1 MGFFSKL
8 FGFGKRKDEAAKP
21 QDDQPIV
28 DALENEQ
35 SPQEAPADNDA
46 VFINPENQDSND
58 SIADQVEEAE
68 KKEPTCDSSNLD
80 QTQKSNES
88 EVATSPAV
96 ANDAEPVDNVAQAQA
111 EAEAKAKAEQEA
123 RERAEAEAKA
133 KAEAEAKAKAEQEA
147 RERAEA
153 EAKAKAE
160 AEAKSKAEQEARE
173 RAEAEAR
180 ARAEAE
186 AKAKAEQEAR
196 ERAEAEARAK
206 AEAEAKAKA
215 EQEAR
220 ERAEAE
226 AKAKAEAEAKAKAEQ
241 EARERA
247 EAEARAKAEA
257 EAKAEQEARER
268 AEAEARAKAEA
279 EAKAKAE
286 QEARE
291 RAKAEAEAQAK
302 AQAEQEAQAAAAAA
316 EEVAAKPKCRRKTK
330 AEKDA
335 EAAAETVAETPAE
348 VPAETPVEET
358 AAKPKRKRKTKAE
371 KDAEAAA
378 AAEVQSAEVASAEE
392 APAKPKRRRKTK
404 AEKDAEAAAEAAQA
418 AAEPE
423 APASVEVPAK
433 PKRRRK
439 TKAEKD
445 AEAAAE
451 DAAEAEAASAEASI
465 EIEPAA
471 EQEAEPAA
479 EPVAEPAAETA
490 EQGAAAKEE
499 RESFFTRLRKTR
511 DNLASGVGALIFG
524 RKIDDELYEELETA
538 LIMADLGNETT
549 QMVIE
554 RLRDESRL
562 RDLRDAGALRKNL
575 KTILSEILEP
585 CAVPLDVTTKKPYV
599 ILMVGVNGAG
609 KTTTIGKLARKF
621 QDQGLSVM
629 LAAGDTF
636 RAAAVEQLKEWG
648 ERSNV
653 PVIAQ
658 ATGSDSASV
667 LFDAVT
673 AAKARNVDVLLCDT
687 AGRLQNKD
695 NLMEELRKIV
705 RVMKKVDPEV
715 PHETLL
721 VLDAATGQNAV
732 SQTKLFKDA
741 VEVSGLVLTKLDG
754 SAKGGVVI
762 NLAHNYHIPIRYVG
776 IGEKVEDLREF
787 KVEPFVD
794 ALIDDK

>member
-153 EAKAKAE
+153 EARAK
-160 AEAKSKAEQEARE
+160 
-173 RAEAEAR
+173 
-180 ARAEAE
+180 AEAE

-226 AKAKAEAEAKAKAEQ
+226 ARAKAEAEAKAKAEQ

-247 EAEARAKAEA
+247 EAETRAKAEA
-257 EAKAEQEARER
+257 EAKAKAKAEQEAREQ
-268 AEAEARAKAEA
+268 AKAEA

-291 RAKAEAEAQAK
+291 RAKAEAEAKAKAEQEARERAEAEAK
-302 AQAEQEAQAAAAAA
+302 AQAEAEAQAKAEQEAQAAAAAA

-371 KDAEAAA
+371 KDTEAAA
-378 AAEVQSAEVASAEE
+378 AAEVQSAEVAPAEE
-392 APAKPKRRRKTK
+392 APAKPNRRRKTK
-404 AEKDAEAAAEAAQA
+404 AEKDAEAAEAAQA

-451 DAAEAEAASAEASI
+451 DAAEAEAASAEAST